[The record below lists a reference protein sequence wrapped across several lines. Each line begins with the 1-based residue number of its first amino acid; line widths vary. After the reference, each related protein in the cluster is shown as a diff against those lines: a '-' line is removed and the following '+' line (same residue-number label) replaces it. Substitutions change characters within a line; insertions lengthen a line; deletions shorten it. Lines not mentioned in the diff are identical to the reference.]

1 MQELNQIF
9 NTIKD
14 IAKEISEVIKY
25 ADLGYTTHENAT
37 GDTQLKLDVKSDEI
51 ITCLLYTS
59 RCV

>member
-37 GDTQLKLDVKSDEI
+37 GDTQLKLDVKATRS
-51 ITCLLYTS
+51 S
-59 RCV
+59 RLNLSSLPA

>member
-9 NTIKD
+9 NTIKE

-37 GDTQLKLDVKSDEI
+37 GDTQLKLDVKSD
-51 ITCLLYTS
+51 
-59 RCV
+59 

>member
-37 GDTQLKLDVKSDEI
+37 GDTQLKLDVKKRRDHHS
-51 ITCLLYTS
+51 
-59 RCV
+59 